1 MRIIS
6 RFHDYYDCV
15 QAMGQDRSLVYV
27 RNPEE
32 VDCKQGGFF
41 FPSFTACM
49 RTYYDRFDATHK
61 LDVDDHVVG
70 FCGKVYP
77 VVKLKYIDRNRAIG
91 EECPKKFCYNIE
103 DVDAFIHEHFKEKQI
118 ECYESKDH
126 IPNSQWQ
133 WYHRRRFFTEFFDK
147 NKGSTHWENKFVEKH
162 CPIIVGDCRERK
174 IIYNGKLKDLEF
186 MRVFDP
192 YRAFQEIAMYYGG
205 MAVPLK
211 PMPKITDETMAEI
224 KGFDKFSFR
233 KDKKK

>member
-6 RFHDYYDCV
+6 KFHDYYDSV

-32 VDCKQGGFF
+32 IDCKQGGFF
-41 FPSFTACM
+41 FPSCTACF
-49 RTYYDRFDATHK
+49 RTYYDRFDASRK

-70 FCGKVYP
+70 FCGKIYP
-77 VVKLKYIDRNRAIG
+77 VVKLIFIDRNRPMG
-91 EECPKKFCYNIE
+91 EEAPKKFCYNMD
-103 DVDAFIHEHFKEKQI
+103 DVDGFIHEHFRDKQI
-118 ECYESKDH
+118 ECYESKDF

-133 WYHRRRFFTEFFDK
+133 FYHRRRYFTEFFTVGEEK
-147 NKGSTHWENKFVEKH
+147 KYEKH
-162 CPIIVGDCRERK
+162 FIEKRCPIIVGDCRHKK
-174 IIYNGKLKDLEF
+174 IIYNGKLKDVDF
-186 MRVFDP
+186 FRVFDP
-192 YRAFQEIAMYYGG
+192 YRAFQEIAMYYGN

-211 PMPKITDETMAEI
+211 PIPEITDETMAEI